1 MIQLF
6 EQRDFGNKINATFQ
20 YITQNINSFI
30 LSIIYIA
37 GPPVLLMIVAGS
49 FLISDV
55 FSKFGSG
62 SNVNP
67 LWFMNDLPAIFIIG
81 IGFMLSLLAVSLT
94 TFAHLKVYNRNAGQ
108 PIQVSQVWDEAKEHI
123 GPAIVFNI
131 LSTIVTIVASVFLFI
146 PGIYVGVVL
155 SLGLPVL
162 VFENTNFGQTWN
174 RCFELIR
181 DKWWSTFGL
190 ALVMGILAGLLRL
203 VFQIPGMLIGFLSN
217 DVATQ
222 GIVAIISGAISMLG
236 ALLLNSLVYLAIGFQ
251 YTNLV
256 ERQEGRGMI
265 SAIDS
270 IGTQPTQARETD
282 EGSF

>member
-55 FSKFGSG
+55 VLLFGS
-62 SNVNP
+62 SPTNP
-67 LWFMNDLPAIFIIG
+67 LWFMNELPAILVIG
-81 IGFMLSLLAVSLT
+81 IGFLLSLLAVSLT

-108 PIQVSQVWDEAKEHI
+108 PIQVSQVWEEAKEHI
-123 GPAIVFNI
+123 GAAIVFNI
-131 LSTIVTIVASVFLFI
+131 LSTIVTIVATMFFVL

-155 SLGLPVL
+155 SLGVPVL

-203 VFQIPGMLIGFLSN
+203 AFQIPGLLIGFLFS

-222 GIVAIISGAISMLG
+222 GVIAIISGAISLLG

-282 EGSF
+282 EGIF

>member
-55 FSKFGSG
+55 VSLFGSRPT
-62 SNVNP
+62 NP
-67 LWFMNDLPAIFIIG
+67 LWFMNELPAILVIG

-94 TFAHLKVYNRNAGQ
+94 TFAHLKVYNRSAGQ
-108 PIQVSQVWDEAKEHI
+108 PIQVAQVWEEAKEHI
-123 GPAIVFNI
+123 APAIVFNI
-131 LSTIVTIVASVFLFI
+131 LSTIVTIVATMFFI
-146 PGIYVGVVL
+146 LPGIYVGVVL
-155 SLGLPVL
+155 SLGVPVL

-203 VFQIPGMLIGFLSN
+203 VFQIPGLIIGFLAS

-222 GIVAIISGAISMLG
+222 GLIAIISGAISMLG

>member
-30 LSIIYIA
+30 LSIIYMA

-55 FSKFGSG
+55 VLLFGS
-62 SNVNP
+62 STAKP
-67 LWFMNDLPAIFIIG
+67 LWFMNELPAIFVIG

-108 PIQVSQVWDEAKEHI
+108 PIQVSQVWDEAKQHI

-131 LSTIVTIVASVFLFI
+131 LSTIVTIVASVLLFI

-155 SLGLPVL
+155 SLGIPVL

-203 VFQIPGMLIGFLSN
+203 AFQIPGMLIGFLSN

-222 GIVAIISGAISMLG
+222 SLVTIISGAIAMLG
-236 ALLLNSLVYLAIGFQ
+236 GLLLNSLVYLAIGFQ

>member
-55 FSKFGSG
+55 VLLFGS
-62 SNVNP
+62 SQTNP
-67 LWFMNDLPAIFIIG
+67 LWFMNELPAILVIG

-108 PIQVSQVWDEAKEHI
+108 PIQVSQVWEEAKEHI

-131 LSTIVTIVASVFLFI
+131 LSTIVTIVATMFFI
-146 PGIYVGVVL
+146 LPGVYVGVVL
-155 SLGLPVL
+155 SLGVPVL

-203 VFQIPGMLIGFLSN
+203 IFQIPGIIIGFLAS

-222 GIVAIISGAISMLG
+222 GIVAIISGAISLLG
-236 ALLLNSLVYLAIGFQ
+236 ALLLNSLVYLALGFQ

>member
-55 FSKFGSG
+55 VSLFGSRP
-62 SNVNP
+62 SNP
-67 LWFMNDLPAIFIIG
+67 LWFMNELPAILVIG

-108 PIQVSQVWDEAKEHI
+108 PIQVSQVWEEAKEHI

-131 LSTIVTIVASVFLFI
+131 LSTIVTIVATMFFI
-146 PGIYVGVVL
+146 LPGIYVGVVL
-155 SLGLPVL
+155 SLGVPVL

-203 VFQIPGMLIGFLSN
+203 VFQIPGLIIGFLAS

-222 GIVAIISGAISMLG
+222 GLIAIISGAISMLG

>member
-55 FSKFGSG
+55 VLLFGS
-62 SNVNP
+62 SQTNP
-67 LWFMNDLPAIFIIG
+67 LWFMNELPAILVIG

-108 PIQVSQVWDEAKEHI
+108 PIQVSQVWEEAKEHI

-131 LSTIVTIVASVFLFI
+131 LSTIVTIVATMFFI
-146 PGIYVGVVL
+146 LPGIYVGVVL
-155 SLGLPVL
+155 SLGVPVL

-203 VFQIPGMLIGFLSN
+203 IFQIPGIVIGFLAS

-222 GIVAIISGAISMLG
+222 GIVAIISGAISLLG
-236 ALLLNSLVYLAIGFQ
+236 ALLLNSLVYLALGFQ

>member
-20 YITQNINSFI
+20 YIAQNINSFI

-55 FSKFGSG
+55 ILLFGS
-62 SNVNP
+62 SQTNP
-67 LWFMNDLPAIFIIG
+67 LWFMNELPAILVIG

-108 PIQVSQVWDEAKEHI
+108 PIQVSQVWEEAKEHI

-131 LSTIVTIVASVFLFI
+131 LSTIVTIVATMFFI
-146 PGIYVGVVL
+146 LPGIYVGVVL
-155 SLGLPVL
+155 SLGVPVL

-203 VFQIPGMLIGFLSN
+203 IFQIPGIVIGFLAS

-222 GIVAIISGAISMLG
+222 GIVAIISGAISLLG
-236 ALLLNSLVYLAIGFQ
+236 ALLLNSLVYLALGFQ